1 MTKLIKYEANLGTYD
16 AMLHSFVCSL
26 HINLL
31 PYSLLKDGLQL

>member
-1 MTKLIKYEANLGTYD
+1 MTKLIKHEANLGTYD

-26 HINLL
+26 HIKL